1 MTNAEFDT
9 MCFGEALPARSIDP
23 RVVRS
28 IVQIGYF
35 CRDPVTVASYA
46 AEARLSSS
54 RFLHLFNEETGISF
68 RAFRA

>member
-1 MTNAEFDT
+1 

-35 CRDPVTVASYA
+35 CRDPVTAASCA

-54 RFLHLFNEETGISF
+54 RFLHLFKEEAGISF